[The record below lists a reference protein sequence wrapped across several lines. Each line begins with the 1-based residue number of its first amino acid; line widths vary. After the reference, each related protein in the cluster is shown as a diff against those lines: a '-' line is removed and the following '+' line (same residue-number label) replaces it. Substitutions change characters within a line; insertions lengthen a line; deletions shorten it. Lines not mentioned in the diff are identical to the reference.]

1 MSKHRIMIVDD
12 HPVLRDGVAMML
24 QIEPDLELAH
34 QAESSRQA
42 LAILETETPNLL
54 LVDISLKDGNGLDLI
69 RRIGESKPGIP
80 ILVLSAHD
88 EERYAERALKAGAH
102 GYIMKSASRDDLLA
116 AIRNVLRGEYHLSPA
131 VSPKLLRKMLGGES
145 DGEPEIDRVLSDRE
159 LEIFGLIGEGLDTQ
173 QIAKRLFVSPKTIRA
188 HRNNIMRK
196 LSLRGSIQLYQLSF
210 QWRQEKG
217 NDPPLHEKRS
227 YQND

>member
-1 MSKHRIMIVDD
+1 MKHRVMIVDD

-24 QIEPDLELAH
+24 QIEPDLELAL
-34 QAESSRQA
+34 QAESSPQA
-42 LAILETETPNLL
+42 LTILENETPDLL
-54 LVDISLKDGNGLDLI
+54 LIDISLKDGNGLDLI

-80 ILVLSAHD
+80 ILVLSAHE

-102 GYIMKSASRDDLLA
+102 GYIMKNAPRDALLA
-116 AIRNVLRGEYHLSPA
+116 AIRGVLRGEYHLSPA
-131 VSPKLLRKMLGGES
+131 ISPKLLRKMISGED

-173 QIAKRLFVSPKTIRA
+173 TIAKRLFVSPKTVRA

-196 LSLRGSIQLYQLSF
+196 LNLRGSIQLYQLSY
-210 QWRQEKG
+210 QWRREKG
-217 NDPPLHEKRS
+217 NDPMPGENKT
-227 YQND
+227 YKNG